1 MHSTVTSLKADIV
14 SVDFSK
20 PHLKPLHDIYASIAY
35 SAGGSDVDTVIV
47 DGKIPMENNKM
58 KTLDEQAAVEKVE
71 KTALNL
77 ASR

>member
-1 MHSTVTSLKADIV
+1 MKADIV

-20 PHLKPLHDIYASIAY
+20 PHLKPLHDIASIIY
-35 SAGGSDVDTVIV
+35 SAGRSDVDTVIV
-47 DGKIPMENNKM
+47 GGKILMENNKM
-58 KTLDEQAAVEKVE
+58 KTLDEQAAVEKAE